1 MIVGVLINKVHAKK
15 MDKVRHYL
23 EIALDKW
30 NIELLGIIPY
40 DEVLVYPSMRHIVKA
55 VSGTVLSGKEFLSNI
70 VADTIAGIN
79 MEFAIGD
86 DPSKLLLVV
95 SYRRLDEALQN
106 LKIFA
111 KKEICLC
118 TWQEYL

>member
-1 MIVGVLINKVHAKK
+1 

-23 EIALDKW
+23 EIALKKW

-55 VSGTVLSGKEFLSNI
+55 VKGKVLNGREYLSNV

-79 MEFAIGD
+79 MEFAQVMIRQNFFLLSATAD
-86 DPSKLLLVV
+86 WMKL
-95 SYRRLDEALQN
+95 YRT
-106 LKIFA
+106 LKIFVKSA
-111 KKEICLC
+111 ICLFI
-118 TWQEYL
+118 WLGY